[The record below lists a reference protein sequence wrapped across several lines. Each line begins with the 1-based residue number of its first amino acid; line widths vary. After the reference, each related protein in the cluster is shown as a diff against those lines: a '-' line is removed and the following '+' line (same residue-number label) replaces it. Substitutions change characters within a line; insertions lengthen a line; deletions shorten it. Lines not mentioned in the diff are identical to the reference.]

1 MKAAGSRSRTVVTEV
16 SATFHFRRRTGEQ
29 HAAEDNDDDQTRR
42 VRLISLL
49 SLFRVAAGRSGR
61 REYGLCFLSH

>member
-1 MKAAGSRSRTVVTEV
+1 MVTEV
-16 SATFHFRRRTGEQ
+16 SATFHFRWRTGEQ
-29 HAAEDNDDDQTRR
+29 HAAEDNDDDDQTRR